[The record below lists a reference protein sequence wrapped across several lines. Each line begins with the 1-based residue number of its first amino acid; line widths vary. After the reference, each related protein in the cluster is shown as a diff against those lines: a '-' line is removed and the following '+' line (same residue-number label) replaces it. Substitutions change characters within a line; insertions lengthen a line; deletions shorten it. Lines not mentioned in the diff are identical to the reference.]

1 MAMRED
7 MEKQGAFLF
16 RWRSY
21 VPMVILPPLIL
32 ALFHSENIERLFG
45 DVGEHLWEALCLL
58 ISLSGL
64 ALRAGVAGYVLRGT
78 SGRNTKGQA
87 AEQLNTTGMY
97 SIVRNPLYLGNFV
110 IMLGALMFVQV
121 WWLVLIGVF
130 GFLFYYER
138 IIFTEEEFLRK
149 KFGKAFLDWAQRTPV
164 FYPDFKRWQR
174 PDLPF
179 SFKTVLRR
187 EYSTFFGIIAS
198 FTFIDI
204 AADLATERKL
214 EIKPFW
220 VVLFVG
226 GLVVY
231 LTLMAYKKKTKRLN
245 VAGR

>member
-1 MAMRED
+1 MALRED
-7 MEKQGAFLF
+7 FEKQGAFLF

-21 VPMVILPPLIL
+21 VPVMILPPLIL
-32 ALFHSENIERLFG
+32 ALFHSEGIERVFG
-45 DVGEHLWEALCLL
+45 TVGEYLWQALCLM

-64 ALRAGVAGYVLRGT
+64 AIRAGVAGYALRGT
-78 SGRNTKGQA
+78 SGRNVRGQA
-87 AEQLNTTGMY
+87 AEQLNTAGMY
-97 SIVRNPLYLGNFV
+97 SIVRNPLYLGNFT

-121 WWLVLIGVF
+121 WWLILMGIV
-130 GFLFYYER
+130 GFWFYYER

-149 KFGKAFLDWAQRTPV
+149 KFGDVFLDWAQRTPV
-164 FYPDFKRWQR
+164 FYPDFKHWQW

-187 EYSTFFGIIAS
+187 EYSTFFGTIAS

-204 AADLATERKL
+204 AADLATKRRL

-220 VVLFVG
+220 MILFVA
-226 GLVVY
+226 GLATY
-231 LTLMAYKKKTKRLN
+231 ITLMTLKKKTKRLD

>member
-1 MAMRED
+1 VPVDLAF
-7 MEKQGAFLF
+7 GAGAA
-16 RWRSY
+16 RRGR
-21 VPMVILPPLIL
+21 
-32 ALFHSENIERLFG
+32 RLCPSG
-45 DVGEHLWEALCLL
+45 DVGEEHEGAGRRTAQHHRYVFHRKE
-58 ISLSGL
+58 SAVPGEFRHHARGL
-64 ALRAGVAGYVLRGT
+64 D
-78 SGRNTKGQA
+78 
-87 AEQLNTTGMY
+87 
-97 SIVRNPLYLGNFV
+97 VRP
-110 IMLGALMFVQV
+110 
-121 WWLVLIGVF
+121 GVF